1 MGAKGSSRLSSDP
14 EGDLMTVVEAVG
26 LVLQQVPEPT
36 GPDAPADVVALVT
49 KGLNFI
55 WFAVLAGAF
64 ATASWGLGSLAWAAK
79 KQQFGG
85 VNEGKQLVAL
95 SLVGA
100 AGMTVLRSVF
110 IFFGI

>member
-1 MGAKGSSRLSSDP
+1 MTLLETARL
-14 EGDLMTVVEAVG
+14 VI
-26 LVLQQVPEPT
+26 QQVPEPT
-36 GPDAPADVVALVT
+36 GPDAPADVVELVT

-55 WFAVLAGAF
+55 WFTVLAGAF

-95 SLVGA
+95 SLIGA
-100 AGMTVLRSVF
+100 SGMTVLRSVF
-110 IFFGI
+110 VFFGI

>member
-1 MGAKGSSRLSSDP
+1 
-14 EGDLMTVVEAVG
+14 MTLVEAAD
-26 LVLQQVPEPT
+26 LVLRQVPEPT
-36 GPDAPADVVALVT
+36 GPDAPAEVVALVT

-95 SLVGA
+95 SLIGA

>member
-1 MGAKGSSRLSSDP
+1 MTLMQTT
-14 EGDLMTVVEAVG
+14 DLF
-26 LVLQQVPEPT
+26 LQQVPEPT
-36 GPDAPADVVALVT
+36 GPDAPAEVVALVT
-49 KGLNFI
+49 TGLNFI

-95 SLVGA
+95 SLIGA

>member
-1 MGAKGSSRLSSDP
+1 MQVAQ
-14 EGDLMTVVEAVG
+14 
-26 LVLQQVPEPT
+26 VLGMVAQQVPEPT
-36 GPDAPADVVALVT
+36 GPDAPAEVVALVT

-79 KQQFGG
+79 RQQFGG

-95 SLVGA
+95 SLIGA
-100 AGMTVLRSVF
+100 AGMTILRSVF
-110 IFFGI
+110 VFFGI

>member
-1 MGAKGSSRLSSDP
+1 
-14 EGDLMTVVEAVG
+14 MT
-26 LVLQQVPEPT
+26 LVDTATVLIQQVPNPT
-36 GPDAPADVVALVT
+36 GPDAPAEVVALVT

-64 ATASWGLGSLAWAAK
+64 ATASWGLGTLAWAAK

-95 SLVGA
+95 SLIGA

-110 IFFGI
+110 LFFGI

>member
-1 MGAKGSSRLSSDP
+1 
-14 EGDLMTVVEAVG
+14 MTLVEAV
-26 LVLQQVPEPT
+26 VAVVQQVPNPT
-36 GPDAPADVVALVT
+36 GPDAPPEVVALVT
-49 KGLNFI
+49 RGLNFI

-64 ATASWGLGSLAWAAK
+64 ATATWGLGTLAWAAK

-95 SLVGA
+95 SLMGA

-110 IFFGI
+110 LFFGI

>member
-1 MGAKGSSRLSSDP
+1 MTLLDTAEL
-14 EGDLMTVVEAVG
+14 LM
-26 LVLQQVPEPT
+26 QQIPQPT
-36 GPDAPADVVALVT
+36 GPDAPAAVVALVT

-55 WFAVLAGAF
+55 WFAVLAGSF

-95 SLVGA
+95 SLIGA

-110 IFFGI
+110 VFFGI